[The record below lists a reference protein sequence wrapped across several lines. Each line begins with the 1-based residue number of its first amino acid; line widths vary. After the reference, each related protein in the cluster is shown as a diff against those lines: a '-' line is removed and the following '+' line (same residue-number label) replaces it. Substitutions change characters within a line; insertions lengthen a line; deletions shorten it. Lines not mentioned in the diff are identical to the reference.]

1 MQKEHFLKKTVIVCL
16 LAMICCVL
24 WGSAFPGIKIG
35 YKLWNIDI
43 KDMASQIVF
52 AGVRFFLAGVLRK
65 CFAKKYFVSAKRK
78 CESDSLSCRISDSDP
93 ISVFLYWAGSYDWCK
108 GFYFD
113 CM

>member
-43 KDMASQIVF
+43 KVMASQIVF
-52 AGVRFFLAGVLRK
+52 AGVRFIFGRCAYDYRRK
-65 CFAKKYFVSAKRK
+65 CLCKEILCFREKK
-78 CESDSLSCRISDSDP
+78 
-93 ISVFLYWAGSYDWCK
+93 
-108 GFYFD
+108 
-113 CM
+113 M

>member
-52 AGVRFFLAGVLRK
+52 AGVRFFLAGVLTIIIGSVLQRNIL
-65 CFAKKYFVSAKRK
+65 FREKK
-78 CESDSLSCRISDSDP
+78 
-93 ISVFLYWAGSYDWCK
+93 
-108 GFYFD
+108 
-113 CM
+113 M

>member
-43 KDMASQIVF
+43 KDMASQIV
-52 AGVRFFLAGVLRK
+52 LDRK
-65 CFAKKYFVSAKRK
+65 STRLNSSHDRQSRMPSSA
-78 CESDSLSCRISDSDP
+78 
-93 ISVFLYWAGSYDWCK
+93 
-108 GFYFD
+108 
-113 CM
+113 